1 MIRTA
6 ALALALVALA
16 LVALPAAPALA
27 QETQPRIAEFS
38 LSATG
43 EVTLVPDQATV
54 SVGVVSRG
62 DTAAAALRANANS
75 MDGVFRELRRAG
87 IAERDIQTSQLS
99 VNPVYSRQ
107 TRETSEP
114 PRIVAYEARNTVTA
128 LVRHLD
134 DVGPAIDAMFEA
146 GANTLNGVN
155 FSSSEAEDALDE
167 ARRAAVAN
175 LHARRDLYA
184 DAAGFEVVRLLN
196 FSESG
201 GGMPRPVPM
210 MARAEF
216 ASDAGT
222 QIAAGELTI
231 SATVSATWEIEG

>member
-6 ALALALVALA
+6 AIALILLAVPL
-16 LVALPAAPALA
+16 APALA
-27 QETQPRIAEFS
+27 QDAQPRIAEFS

-43 EVTLVPDQATV
+43 EVTLVPDQASV

-62 DTAAAALRANANS
+62 DTAAAALRANANA

-87 IAERDIQTSQLS
+87 VAERDIQTSQLS
-99 VNPVYSRQ
+99 VNPVY
-107 TRETSEP
+107 TRYNSNEGEE

-128 LVRHLD
+128 LVRDLD
-134 DVGPAIDAMFEA
+134 DVGPAVDAMFEA

-155 FSSSEAEDALDE
+155 FSSSRMEDARDE

-184 DAAGFEVVRLLN
+184 EAAGFEVVRLLN

-201 GGMPRPVPM
+201 GMSRPMPM

-231 SATVSATWEIEG
+231 SATINATWEIEG